1 MVIILSAKAKL
12 KFKMEFIQLIHII
25 LLIKPQCLLFLLCL
39 SKPKEAIATQMMDYF
54 VYKITEK
61 IVINQIIRIAPLQ
74 MELIQ

>member
-1 MVIILSAKAKL
+1 MVITLSAKVKL

-39 SKPKEAIATQMMDYF
+39 SKSKEAIATQMMDYF